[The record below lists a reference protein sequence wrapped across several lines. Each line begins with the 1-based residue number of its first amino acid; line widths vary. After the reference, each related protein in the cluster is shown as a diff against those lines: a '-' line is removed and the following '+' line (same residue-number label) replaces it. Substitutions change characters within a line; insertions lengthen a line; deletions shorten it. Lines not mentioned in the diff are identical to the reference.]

1 LHQLYQE
8 PIVENSKQQ
17 EISQNYEEVKGV
29 SSSNDLEENIIR
41 IHMKKNY
48 IWAVMKEFDKGVE
61 DWRIIAEKTLN
72 ISRINTYKLKKSFE
86 KTIPDPIK
94 VLIEDLKLRRQGA
107 YFPWKKDDSLSTGVS
122 SNDEKEESKQI
133 DIESSD
139 SSEDIERQFEPPF
152 GVIFQNFNF
161 SEALTYL

>member
-1 LHQLYQE
+1 
-8 PIVENSKQQ
+8 
-17 EISQNYEEVKGV
+17 
-29 SSSNDLEENIIR
+29 
-41 IHMKKNY
+41 MKKNY